1 MNALFSRHYAS
12 IQTAYSF
19 KPLFRRVFEA
29 EGEEAEAEEAEAEE
43 AEEGEE
49 RLPLRYLLY

>member
-29 EGEEAEAEEAEAEE
+29 EGEEAEAEEAEA
-43 AEEGEE
+43 GEE
-49 RLPLRYLLY
+49 RLPLRYLY